1 VRPRPAG
8 RAAAAFLHMLGAW
21 VWVTP
26 SGSGRV
32 PCTVYVH
39 SSEIVE
45 RVKGWIIAE
54 QELAELKRMI
64 SPGEMRVTYE
74 QQLCIVTK
82 EWSFGD
88 DDN

>member
-1 VRPRPAG
+1 
-8 RAAAAFLHMLGAW
+8 
-21 VWVTP
+21 
-26 SGSGRV
+26 
-32 PCTVYVH
+32 VH
-39 SSEIVE
+39 SARALVRSIVAIVVVE

-74 QQLCIVTK
+74 QQLCTVTK
-82 EWSFGD
+82 EWSFED